1 MHIKQKPPI
10 PKNGRYMKGSIEMTF
25 EEYIFENIDTVRLS
39 IAKDVIMF
47 MSQKGID
54 NLKSEEIAS
63 MTEIAISSSIRVIRL
78 YDQWQSKSRE

>member
-1 MHIKQKPPI
+1 
-10 PKNGRYMKGSIEMTF
+10 MTF